1 MKMLNLSIITA
12 AIIGAVS
19 VNAANQTT
27 TIYQTGNGNSAD
39 ALQSSSNSVL
49 IDVTQKG
56 TKNSSTSTQI
66 GASKSDTV
74 IYQSG
79 SFNSATTDQTGT
91 KNDINIEQRGK
102 RNDAQVDQSG
112 YKK

>member
-79 SFNSATTDQTGT
+79 SLTPPPPIKPVPKTISISSNVANVTML
-91 KNDINIEQRGK
+91 K
-102 RNDAQVDQSG
+102 
-112 YKK
+112 